1 MTDSMKFGPE
11 WLRNLSADS
20 CNNGGGG
27 GGTTSLTTPRY
38 QLAEHRYGREE
49 MLILFDRNCKPPES
63 LTNFS
68 TLYIEKT
75 QLPLALI
82 QMTEDETRMWNG
94 GITNVGGQGR
104 GGSVDRGGRVKSS
117 RGSLYS
123 SHYSR
128 GVGFDDSGD
137 GRRIDSMP
145 FPGRNRPFDR
155 SQSER
160 GWSERNG
167 ASDPGEWNG
176 STSPRKELSRGPGGS
191 SVVEGNWRRHR
202 GAGTEDDDGWRKWG
216 RSSWREGG
224 SMDRDRLDRNEG
236 DGEEGVTKG
245 GRFEH
250 RGNHRTSHD
259 LSHHPPSRTAR
270 TWESNHH
277 DINHDNLP
285 EWATENPSE
294 SGGSFDASGAFHGGI
309 YSDDDED
316 GVISAGGSQ
325 ESRTRRVSEG
335 SAGSTTKP
343 SGKHLSYSSSQGQ
356 PLNRGPPSSTISTIN
371 KDRQKSLHPLDAKDK
386 AVEKERRSNSPSSTK
401 PPITSITSITPI
413 TPITLTDSA
422 VTKTFTSASSS
433 ISTSASP
440 SASALALASSS
451 ASASTSTSASA
462 LTLTSATAPT
472 SASSSESV
480 QKRSNATA
488 KAKATTTATAT
499 EEAEIGKPMSV
510 DCSGNNK
517 NKSPSK
523 TQTREETKVQTEI
536 KVDHQISVAKRQQQI
551 PLQTEPQKGI
561 VVHGTGTEETRQ
573 KGDDDLDRMKEEAD
587 ALVAKLMADEES
599 HREKTTASVPP
610 SIGNQP
616 STVPSTNGQE
626 KWFYRDPQ
634 GEVQG
639 PFLASEMAE
648 WCKAGYFNAGL
659 MVRRTCD
666 ERYTTLGELMKI
678 CGRIPFT
685 PGPTIPPLKLTDQGI
700 PAVPN
705 TVPAGLPTLPKTGIE
720 DPLLLLQYQHM
731 RLLQNQQLLLRQ
743 MRTSAIAKLSQSE
756 QWATLSP
763 VEQNQLIYQCVIQD
777 SEISEVPTISTP
789 PFVPHLPSQTSNPVM
804 QLFSQMQQAKLQP
817 DTTHLTSNPHS
828 TTAAHPPSVDPIQQ
842 LIQQMGGMQNIP
854 GMQQTSISSTTP
866 ATQQDNPIKSLLRQL
881 NVNANGHPQTTH
893 MDTVWPQ
900 PPPQI
905 TPQFNAQN
913 WIGQV
918 GPIPAVPPGQMPTS
932 LWDLHTKEIKTEQQ
946 ILEEQNLRLQ
956 EDRKKEELRK
966 QEELQ
971 RQAEEE
977 VEKKK
982 KEEQV
987 RQAEEAKRKDEERK
1001 RKEEEKKRKDE
1012 EKRKQEE
1019 ERKKKEEKKRK
1030 EEEKKREE
1038 KKRKEEEKKR
1048 EEKRKQEEQNLKKKQ
1063 EEEKRKKDEIKK
1075 KEEEKQKKE
1084 DEKKKKLEE
1093 EQRKQEEDRMRKEAS
1108 ARKQAEA
1115 EEQARRAEQ
1124 RRREAEALR
1133 KLQERSKAPWA
1144 QAPRAPPPPTPIN
1157 SFAEIQR
1164 LEREKKVEEQRLQQ
1178 MMQQQLAQQKAMEAA
1193 QEASAADS
1201 SKRLQF
1207 KWAEKATASTKP
1219 LQVKSLAQ
1227 IQQEEQER
1235 IAKQQERERQEKAGQ
1250 KESTNVLQTAGIW
1263 GTASQCLN
1271 WANASASS
1279 GSQAWSNNTGGTSGF
1294 WDDPA
1299 PTKATAIAKQP
1310 AKQSA
1315 TVKLPSSNQTLQTNK
1330 PNKSKNKREEELV
1343 KKLFEQNTAKVDD
1356 FTQWCNKALSGLQ
1369 VSVDIPTFVGFLRD
1383 IESAYDVKEYVRD
1396 YLGDN
1401 KQSSEFAKQFLD
1413 KRSKWR
1419 SAQRPQAQADDLCKP
1434 APAINPNAPT
1444 EFQEAKGKS
1453 KKPKKGKMYR
1463 VDNKILGF
1471 SVTAAPDRINVG
1483 ARDYGE
1489 GV

>member
-11 WLRNLSADS
+11 WLRNLSGDS
-20 CNNGGGG
+20 CNNSGGG

-49 MLILFDRNCKPPES
+49 MLILFDRNCKPPEP

-68 TLYIEKT
+68 TLYVEKT

-94 GITNVGGQGR
+94 GITNVGGRGR
-104 GGSVDRGGRVKSS
+104 GGSVDRGGRGRNG

-137 GRRIDSMP
+137 GTRIDSQS
-145 FPGRNRPFDR
+145 FQGRNRPFDR

-176 STSPRKELSRGPGGS
+176 STSPRKELSRGASGS
-191 SVVEGNWRRHR
+191 SLMEGNWRRHR
-202 GAGTEDDDGWRKWG
+202 GGAEDDDGWRKWG
-216 RSSWREGG
+216 RTSWREGG
-224 SMDRDRLDRNEG
+224 SVDRDRLDRNEG
-236 DGEEGVTKG
+236 DTEDGRTSG
-245 GRFEH
+245 GRWEH
-250 RGNHRTSHD
+250 RGNHRTPHD
-259 LSHHPPSRTAR
+259 LSHHPTPRIVR

-277 DINHDNLP
+277 DNHHDNLP

-316 GVISAGGSQ
+316 GVISAGGIQ
-325 ESRTRRVSEG
+325 KSRTRRVSEG
-335 SAGSTTKP
+335 STAGTTKSG
-343 SGKHLSYSSSQGQ
+343 SGKPLSYNSTQGQ
-356 PLNRGPPSSTISTIN
+356 ATIRVPSNTTNTIN
-371 KDRQKSLHPLDAKDK
+371 KKRPKSLNPLDDKDETI
-386 AVEKERRSNSPSSTK
+386 EKERRSSSPSK
-401 PPITSITSITPI
+401 PLVTT
-413 TPITLTDSA
+413 TDSTP
-422 VTKTFTSASSS
+422 VNT
-433 ISTSASP
+433 
-440 SASALALASSS
+440 
-451 ASASTSTSASA
+451 STSTSSE
-462 LTLTSATAPT
+462 TS
-472 SASSSESV
+472 
-480 QKRSNATA
+480 QKRSTVAIS
-488 KAKATTTATAT
+488 T
-499 EEAEIGKPMSV
+499 EQSEIEKVPPV
-510 DCSGNNK
+510 DSGN

-523 TQTREETKVQTEI
+523 TQVREEVQTEVTT
-536 KVDHQISVAKRQQQI
+536 VDPITPTTKRQV
-551 PLQTEPQKGI
+551 PLQTEPQKTI
-561 VVHGTGTEETRQ
+561 VHCPGTENARQ
-573 KGDDDLDRMKEEAD
+573 KSDDDLDRMKEEAN
-587 ALVAKLMADEES
+587 ALVAKLMADEEN
-599 HREKTTASVPP
+599 HREKTASVPP
-610 SIGNQP
+610 SIGNQS

-648 WCKAGYFNAGL
+648 WCKAGYFTVGL

-685 PGPTIPPLKLTDQGI
+685 PGPSVPPLKLTDQVI
-700 PAVPN
+700 PSVPN
-705 TVPAGLPTLPKTGIE
+705 TVPAGISALSKAGIE
-720 DPLLLLQYQHM
+720 DPLLLLQYQQV

-756 QWATLSP
+756 HWATLSS
-763 VEQNQLIYQCVIQD
+763 VEQNQLIFQYVLQD
-777 SEISEVPTISTP
+777 SEIPEMPISTN
-789 PFVPHLPSQTSNPVM
+789 PFVPHLSPQASNPVM
-804 QLFSQMQQAKLQP
+804 QLFSQMQQAKTQP
-817 DTTHLTSNPHS
+817 ETHLTSNPHS
-828 TTAAHPPSVDPIQQ
+828 TTSVHPPAVDPIQQ
-842 LIQQMGGMQNIP
+842 LIQQMGGVQNIP
-854 GMQQTSISSTTP
+854 GIQQSNINSTPP
-866 ATQQDNPIKSLLRQL
+866 ATQEDNPIKSLLRQL
-881 NVNANGHPQTTH
+881 NVNANGHPQTPH

-905 TPQFNAQN
+905 NPQFNAQN
-913 WIGQV
+913 WLAQV
-918 GPIPAVPPGQMPTS
+918 GPIPAVPPGQLPAS

-946 ILEEQNLRLQ
+946 ILEEQNLKLQ

-977 VEKKK
+977 NEKRK
-982 KEEQV
+982 KEDQA

-1001 RKEEEKKRKDE
+1001 KKEEEKKRKDE

-1038 KKRKEEEKKR
+1038 R
-1048 EEKRKQEEQNLKKKQ
+1048 RKQEEENLRKKL
-1063 EEEKRKKDEIKK
+1063 EEEKRKKEELKK
-1075 KEEEKQKKE
+1075 QEEKQKRE
-1084 DEKKKKLEE
+1084 EEKRKKLEE
-1093 EQRKQEEDRMRKEAS
+1093 EQRKQEEERMRKEAE

-1144 QAPRAPPPPTPIN
+1144 QAPRAPAPATPAA
-1157 SFAEIQR
+1157 SLAEIQR
-1164 LEREKKVEEQRLQQ
+1164 LEREKKAEEQRFQQ
-1178 MMQQQLAQQKAMEAA
+1178 IMQQQLAQQKVMEAA
-1193 QEASAADS
+1193 QEASVTDS

-1207 KWAEKATASTKP
+1207 KWAEKSTVSPKL
-1219 LQVKSLAQ
+1219 LQVKNLAQ
-1227 IQQEEQER
+1227 IQQEEQEH
-1235 IAKQQERERQEKAGQ
+1235 IAKLKQERERQEKAGQ
-1250 KESTNVLQTAGIW
+1250 KESASLLQNAGIW
-1263 GTASQCLN
+1263 GTASQCLS
-1271 WANASASS
+1271 WANSSTSS
-1279 GSQAWSNNTGGTSGF
+1279 GGQAWSSNSGTSGF
-1294 WDDPA
+1294 WDDPM
-1299 PTKATAIAKQP
+1299 PIKSSTTPKQP
-1310 AKQSA
+1310 AKLAATAKTSVVNQQQQQS
-1315 TVKLPSSNQTLQTNK
+1315 NK
-1330 PNKSKNKREEELV
+1330 ANKSKNKREEELV
-1343 KKLFEQNTAKVDD
+1343 KKLFEQNTAKTDD

-1369 VSVDIPTFVGFLRD
+1369 VSVDIPTFIGFLRD
-1383 IESAYDVKEYVRD
+1383 IESAYEVKEYVRD

-1401 KQSSEFAKQFLD
+1401 KQSSEFVKQFLE

-1434 APAINPNAPT
+1434 APAVNPNAPM
-1444 EFQEAKGKS
+1444 EFQEVKGKS
-1453 KKPKKGKMYR
+1453 KKPKKGKMYK
-1463 VDNKILGF
+1463 VDNRILGF

-1483 ARDYGE
+1483 DRDYGE
-1489 GV
+1489 GI

>member
-75 QLPLALI
+75 QPPLALI

-104 GGSVDRGGRVKSS
+104 GGSVDRGVRGKSS

-176 STSPRKELSRGPGGS
+176 STSPRKELSRGPGGG

-216 RSSWREGG
+216 GRSSWREGG

-236 DGEEGVTKG
+236 EGEEGVTKG

-250 RGNHRTSHD
+250 RVNHRPSHD
-259 LSHHPPSRTAR
+259 LSHHPPARIAR

-316 GVISAGGSQ
+316 GVISAGGTQ

-343 SGKHLSYSSSQGQ
+343 SGKHLHYSSSQGQ
-356 PLNRGPPSSTISTIN
+356 PLNRGPPSSTISTHTIS
-371 KDRQKSLHPLDAKDK
+371 KERQKSLHPLDTKDK
-386 AVEKERRSNSPSSTK
+386 FTEKERRSNSPPSMK
-401 PPITSITSITPI
+401 PSITP
-413 TPITLTDSA
+413 TDNV
-422 VTKTFTSASSS
+422 VTKTPASVSMP
-433 ISTSASP
+433 T
-440 SASALALASSS
+440 S
-451 ASASTSTSASA
+451 ASASASVSASTLVPASTLASVSA
-462 LTLTSATAPT
+462 L
-472 SASSSESV
+472 SSENV
-480 QKRSNATA
+480 KKRSS
-488 KAKATTTATAT
+488 TTATVMT
-499 EEAEIGKPMSV
+499 KPTGETEIGKSTSV
-510 DCSGNNK
+510 DCSGNVI
-517 NKSPSK
+517 SPSK
-523 TQTREETKVQTEI
+523 TKSREEILQVEV
-536 KVDHQISVAKRQQQI
+536 KVDHPISVAKRQQI
-551 PLQTEPQKGI
+551 PLQTESQKSI
-561 VVHGTGTEETRQ
+561 VVQGTGTEETRQ

-616 STVPSTNGQE
+616 STVPSTSGQE

-648 WCKAGYFNAGL
+648 WCKSGYFTAGL
-659 MVRRTCD
+659 MIRRTCD

-678 CGRIPFT
+678 CGRVPFN
-685 PGPTIPPLKLTDQGI
+685 PGPPIPALKLTDQGI
-700 PAVPN
+700 PAVSN
-705 TVPAGLPTLPKTGIE
+705 KVPAGLPTLPKTGIE

-731 RLLQNQQLLLRQ
+731 RLLQNQQMLLRQ
-743 MRTSAIAKLSQSE
+743 MRTTAIAKLSQSE
-756 QWATLSP
+756 HWATLSP
-763 VEQNQLIYQCVIQD
+763 VEQNQLICQFVLQNA
-777 SEISEVPTISTP
+777 EISEVPAISSP
-789 PFVPHLPSQTSNPVM
+789 PFVPHLPPQSSNPVM

-817 DTTHLTSNPHS
+817 DATHLTSNPHS
-828 TTAAHPPSVDPIQQ
+828 NTAAHPPAVDPIQQ
-842 LIQQMGGMQNIP
+842 LIQQLGGMQNIP
-854 GMQQTSISSTTP
+854 GLQQTNINSTPPP
-866 ATQQDNPIKSLLRQL
+866 AAQQDNPIKSLLRQL
-881 NVNANGHPQTTH
+881 NVNANGHPQTAH
-893 MDTVWPQ
+893 VDTVWPQ

-913 WIGQV
+913 WLAQV

-977 VEKKK
+977 VEQKK
-982 KEEQV
+982 KEEQA

-1063 EEEKRKKDEIKK
+1063 EEEKRKKEEMKK
-1075 KEEEKQKKE
+1075 QEEKLKKE
-1084 DEKKKKLEE
+1084 DEKRKKLEE
-1093 EQRKQEEDRMRKEAS
+1093 EQRKQEEERMRKEAD

-1164 LEREKKVEEQRLQQ
+1164 LEREKKAEEQRLQQ
-1178 MMQQQLAQQKAMEAA
+1178 MMQQQLAQQKAMEAT
-1193 QEASAADS
+1193 QETSAADS

-1207 KWAEKATASTKP
+1207 KWAEKATSSTKP

-1235 IAKQQERERQEKAGQ
+1235 IAKVKQQERERQEKAGQ
-1250 KESTNVLQTAGIW
+1250 KEATNVLQNAGIW

-1271 WANASASS
+1271 WTNSSASS
-1279 GSQAWSNNTGGTSGF
+1279 SSQAWPNNTGGTSGF
-1294 WDDPA
+1294 WDDPTPIKTT
-1299 PTKATAIAKQP
+1299 PTAKQP
-1310 AKQSA
+1310 PKQSV
-1315 TVKLPSSNQTLQTNK
+1315 TIKSPSNNQMLQTNK
-1330 PNKSKNKREEELV
+1330 VNKSKNKREEELV

-1383 IESAYDVKEYVRD
+1383 IESAYEVKEYVRD

-1434 APAINPNAPT
+1434 APAVNPNAPT
-1444 EFQEAKGKS
+1444 EFQEVKGKS
-1453 KKPKKGKMYR
+1453 KKPKKGKMYK
-1463 VDNKILGF
+1463 VDNRILGF

-1483 ARDYGE
+1483 DRDYGE

>member
-11 WLRNLSADS
+11 WLRNLSADN
-20 CNNGGGG
+20 CNNSGGG
-27 GGTTSLTTPRY
+27 GGTTSLTAPRY

-49 MLILFDRNCKPPES
+49 MLILFDRNCKPPEP

-68 TLYIEKT
+68 TLYVEKS

-94 GITNVGGQGR
+94 GITHVTGQGR
-104 GGSVDRGGRVKSS
+104 GGSVDRGGRGRNG
-117 RGSLYS
+117 RGGLYS
-123 SHYSR
+123 SHYPR
-128 GVGFDDSGD
+128 GVGFDDAAD
-137 GRRIDSMP
+137 GRRIDSQP

-176 STSPRKELSRGPGGS
+176 STSPRKELARGASG

-202 GAGTEDDDGWRKWG
+202 GGGTEDDDGWRKWG

-236 DGEEGVTKG
+236 DGEEGRSSG
-245 GRFEH
+245 GRWEH
-250 RGNHRTSHD
+250 RGSHRGSHD
-259 LSHHPPSRTAR
+259 PSHHPPSRTAR

-277 DINHDNLP
+277 DNNHDNLP

-294 SGGSFDASGAFHGGI
+294 SGGSFDASGAFHGGM

-316 GVISAGGSQ
+316 GVVSAGGTQ

-335 SAGSTTKP
+335 SAVSTTKHGGRP
-343 SGKHLSYSSSQGQ
+343 LSYNATQGQ
-356 PLNRGPPSSTISTIN
+356 PVSRGTSNSTSTIN
-371 KDRQKSLHPLDAKDK
+371 KDRPKPLHPINVKEDHV
-386 AVEKERRSNSPSSTK
+386 VEKERRSSSPPSTK
-401 PPITSITSITPI
+401 PPGIVTSSDSSTPAK
-413 TPITLTDSA
+413 TPPA
-422 VTKTFTSASSS
+422 
-433 ISTSASP
+433 
-440 SASALALASSS
+440 
-451 ASASTSTSASA
+451 
-462 LTLTSATAPT
+462 
-472 SASSSESV
+472 SSESS
-480 QKRSNATA
+480 QKRTSAATS
-488 KAKATTTATAT
+488 T
-499 EEAEIGKPMSV
+499 EQIEIGKVKSH
-510 DCSGNNK
+510 DTRN

-523 TQTREETKVQTEI
+523 VQAREEVQTEA
-536 KVDHQISVAKRQQQI
+536 KVDKIPPTVAKRQQ
-551 PLQTEPQKGI
+551 PLQTEPKKG
-561 VVHGTGTEETRQ
+561 VVHGTGTEDVRQ

-599 HREKTTASVPP
+599 HREKTTAGVPP

-648 WCKAGYFNAGL
+648 WCKSGYFTARL

-678 CGRIPFT
+678 SGRIPFT
-685 PGPTIPPLKLTDQGI
+685 PGPPIPPLKLTDQVI
-700 PAVPN
+700 PPAPN
-705 TVPAGLPTLPKTGIE
+705 AVPAGLTPLPKSGIE
-720 DPLLLLQYQHM
+720 NPLLLLQYQHM
-731 RLLQNQQLLLRQ
+731 KLLQNQQMLLRQ
-743 MRTSAIAKLSQSE
+743 LRTSAIAKLSQSE
-756 QWATLSP
+756 HWATLSP
-763 VEQNQLIYQCVIQD
+763 VEQNQLIYQYMIQD
-777 SEISEVPTISTP
+777 SEIPDVPPMSSN
-789 PFVPHLPSQTSNPVM
+789 PFVPHLPSQTMNPVM
-804 QLFSQMQQAKLQP
+804 QLFSQMQQAKSPQ
-817 DTTHLTSNPHS
+817 DTHLTSNPHS
-828 TTAAHPPSVDPIQQ
+828 TTASHPPTMDPIQQ
-842 LIQQMGGMQNIP
+842 LIQQMGGIQNIP
-854 GMQQTSISSTTP
+854 GMQQTNINSTPP
-866 ATQQDNPIKSLLRQL
+866 ATQEDNPIKSLLRQL
-881 NVNANGHPQTTH
+881 NVNANGHPQAPH

-905 TPQFNAQN
+905 NPQFNAQN
-913 WIGQV
+913 WLAQV
-918 GPIPAVPPGQMPTS
+918 GPIPAVPPGQMPSS
-932 LWDLHTKEIKTEQQ
+932 LWDLQAKEIKTEQQ

-956 EDRKKEELRK
+956 EDRKKEELKK
-966 QEELQ
+966 QEEFQ

-977 VEKKK
+977 IAKRK
-982 KEEQV
+982 KEEQA
-987 RQAEEAKRKDEERK
+987 RLAEEEIAKRKKEEQAKLAEEAKRKD
-1001 RKEEEKKRKDE
+1001 EEKKRKDE

-1038 KKRKEEEKKR
+1038 KRRQEEE
-1048 EEKRKQEEQNLKKKQ
+1048 NLRKKQ
-1063 EEEKRKKDEIKK
+1063 EEEKRKKEELKK
-1075 KEEEKQKKE
+1075 QEEKQKKE
-1084 DEKKKKLEE
+1084 EEKRKKLEE
-1093 EQRKQEEDRMRKEAS
+1093 EQRKQEEERMRKEAE

-1144 QAPRAPPPPTPIN
+1144 QAPRTPAPAIPAA
-1157 SFAEIQR
+1157 SLAEIQK
-1164 LEREKKVEEQRLQQ
+1164 LEREKKAEEQRFQQ
-1178 MMQQQLAQQKAMEAA
+1178 MMQQQLAQQKAIETA
-1193 QEASAADS
+1193 QEASTTDS
-1201 SKRLQF
+1201 SKNRLKF
-1207 KWAEKATASTKP
+1207 KWAEKATASSKP

-1227 IQQEEQER
+1227 IQQEEQDR
-1235 IAKQQERERQEKAGQ
+1235 ITKVKQERERQEKAGQ
-1250 KESTNVLQTAGIW
+1250 KESTNVLLNAGIW

-1271 WANASASS
+1271 WTNSS
-1279 GSQAWSNNTGGTSGF
+1279 TAGGGGPAWSNNIVSSGF
-1294 WDDPA
+1294 WDDPT
-1299 PTKATAIAKQP
+1299 PVKSSTTSKQP
-1310 AKQSA
+1310 AKQA
-1315 TVKLPSSNQTLQTNK
+1315 TTAKSPAANQQQQSNK
-1330 PNKSKNKREEELV
+1330 MNKSKSKREEELV
-1343 KKLFEQNTAKVDD
+1343 KKLFEQNTAKTDD

-1383 IESAYDVKEYVRD
+1383 IESAYEVKEYVRD

-1401 KQSSEFAKQFLD
+1401 KQSSEFAKQFLE

-1434 APAINPNAPT
+1434 APAVNPNAPA
-1444 EFQEAKGKS
+1444 EFQEVKGKS
-1453 KKPKKGKMYR
+1453 KKPKKGKMYK
-1463 VDNKILGF
+1463 VDNRILGF

-1483 ARDYGE
+1483 DRDYGE
-1489 GV
+1489 DV

>member
-11 WLRNLSADS
+11 WLRNLSGDN
-20 CNNGGGG
+20 CNSSGSG

-49 MLILFDRNCKPPES
+49 MLVLFNRNCKPPEP

-68 TLYIEKT
+68 TLYVEKT

-94 GITNVGGQGR
+94 GINISSRGR
-104 GGSVDRGGRVKSS
+104 GGSVDRGGRGRSG

-128 GVGFDDSGD
+128 GIGFDDSGD
-137 GRRIDSMP
+137 GTRIESQS
-145 FPGRNRPFDR
+145 FQGRNRPFDR

-167 ASDPGEWNG
+167 AIDPTEWNG
-176 STSPRKELSRGPGGS
+176 STSPRKEISRGASGGCLM
-191 SVVEGNWRRHR
+191 EGNWRRYR
-202 GAGTEDDDGWRKWG
+202 GSTEDDDGWRKWG

-224 SMDRDRLDRNEG
+224 SMDRDRLDRSEG
-236 DGEEGVTKG
+236 EGEEGRNSG
-245 GRFEH
+245 GRWEH
-250 RGNHRTSHD
+250 RGNHRAPHD
-259 LSHHPPSRTAR
+259 SSHHPPTRVAR

-277 DINHDNLP
+277 DNNHDNLP

-294 SGGSFDASGAFHGGI
+294 SGGSFDASGAFHGGM

-316 GVISAGGSQ
+316 GVISAGGTQ

-335 SAGSTTKP
+335 SATSTTKLG
-343 SGKHLSYSSSQGQ
+343 SGKPLSYSSTQGQ
-356 PLNRGPPSSTISTIN
+356 TTSRVSSNTPSTIS
-371 KDRQKSLHPLDAKDK
+371 KKRLKSLNPLDKDET
-386 AVEKERRSNSPSSTK
+386 VERERRNSSPTK
-401 PPITSITSITPI
+401 ASVTT
-413 TPITLTDSA
+413 TDGIMPA
-422 VTKTFTSASSS
+422 NT
-433 ISTSASP
+433 
-440 SASALALASSS
+440 
-451 ASASTSTSASA
+451 STSTS
-462 LTLTSATAPT
+462 TETI
-472 SASSSESV
+472 
-480 QKRSNATA
+480 QKRSTV
-488 KAKATTTATAT
+488 TIST
-499 EEAEIGKPMSV
+499 EQSETEKIPPV
-510 DCSGNNK
+510 DSEN

-523 TQTREETKVQTEI
+523 TQVKEEVETEAAKVEPIDPVTKTQV
-536 KVDHQISVAKRQQQI
+536 
-551 PLQTEPQKGI
+551 PLQTEPQKT
-561 VVHGTGTEETRQ
+561 VVHCPGTENAR
-573 KGDDDLDRMKEEAD
+573 KKNDDDLDRMKEEAN

-599 HREKTTASVPP
+599 HREKTASVPP
-610 SIGNQP
+610 SIGNQS

-648 WCKAGYFNAGL
+648 WCKAGYFTAGL

-685 PGPTIPPLKLTDQGI
+685 PGPSIPPLKLTDQVI
-700 PAVPN
+700 SSVPN
-705 TVPAGLPTLPKTGIE
+705 TVPAGISTLPKAGIE
-720 DPLLLLQYQHM
+720 DPLLLLQYQQV

-743 MRTSAIAKLSQSE
+743 MRASAIAKLSQSE
-756 QWATLSP
+756 HWATLSP
-763 VEQNQLIYQCVIQD
+763 VEQNQLIFQYVFQD
-777 SEISEVPTISTP
+777 SEVPEVPISTN
-789 PFVPHLPSQTSNPVM
+789 PFVPHLPSQASNPVM
-804 QLFSQMQQAKLQP
+804 QLFSQMQQAKTQP
-817 DTTHLTSNPHS
+817 ETHLPSNSHP
-828 TTAAHPPSVDPIQQ
+828 TTPPHPPAVDPIQQ
-842 LIQQMGGMQNIP
+842 LIQQMGGVQNIP
-854 GMQQTSISSTTP
+854 GIQQTSINSAPP
-866 ATQQDNPIKSLLRQL
+866 AMQEDNPIKSLLRQL
-881 NVNANGHPQTTH
+881 NVNANGHPQTPH

-905 TPQFNAQN
+905 NPQFNAQN
-913 WIGQV
+913 WLAQV
-918 GPIPAVPPGQMPTS
+918 GPIPAVPPGQLAAS

-956 EDRKKEELRK
+956 EDRKKEKLRK

-977 VEKKK
+977 NEKRK
-982 KEEQV
+982 KEEQA

-1001 RKEEEKKRKDE
+1001 KKEEEKKRKDE

-1038 KKRKEEEKKR
+1038 RRKQEEENSRKKLEEEKHRRDELKKQEEKQKKE
-1048 EEKRKQEEQNLKKKQ
+1048 EEKRKQEE
-1063 EEEKRKKDEIKK
+1063 E
-1075 KEEEKQKKE
+1075 
-1084 DEKKKKLEE
+1084 
-1093 EQRKQEEDRMRKEAS
+1093 RMRKEAE
-1108 ARKQAEA
+1108 ARKQAEV

-1133 KLQERSKAPWA
+1133 KLQESTKAPWA
-1144 QAPRAPPPPTPIN
+1144 QAPRASAPATPAA
-1157 SFAEIQR
+1157 SFADIQR
-1164 LEREKKVEEQRLQQ
+1164 LEREKKAEEQRFQQ
-1178 MMQQQLAQQKAMEAA
+1178 MMQQQLAQQKVMEAA
-1193 QEASAADS
+1193 QEASVADS

-1207 KWAEKATASTKP
+1207 KWAEKATASIKP
-1219 LQVKSLAQ
+1219 LQVKNLAQ

-1235 IAKQQERERQEKAGQ
+1235 IAKVKQQERERQEKAGQ
-1250 KESTNVLQTAGIW
+1250 KESASLLQSAGIW

-1271 WANASASS
+1271 WANSSTSSS
-1279 GSQAWSNNTGGTSGF
+1279 GQAWSSNSGTSGF
-1294 WDDPA
+1294 WDDPTPIKSSTTTKQPVKLAATTKA
-1299 PTKATAIAKQP
+1299 PTTNQLQQQSNKA
-1310 AKQSA
+1310 S
-1315 TVKLPSSNQTLQTNK
+1315 
-1330 PNKSKNKREEELV
+1330 KSKNKREEELV
-1343 KKLFEQNTAKVDD
+1343 KKLFEQNTAKTDD

-1369 VSVDIPTFVGFLRD
+1369 VTVDIPTFVGFLRD
-1383 IESAYDVKEYVRD
+1383 IESAYEVKEYVRD
-1396 YLGDN
+1396 YLGDDKRN
-1401 KQSSEFAKQFLD
+1401 SEFAKQFLE

-1434 APAINPNAPT
+1434 APAVNPNAPA
-1444 EFQEAKGKS
+1444 EFQEVKGKS
-1453 KKPKKGKMYR
+1453 KKPKKGKMYK
-1463 VDNKILGF
+1463 VDNRILGF

-1483 ARDYGE
+1483 DRDYGE

>member
-11 WLRNLSADS
+11 WLRNLSGDS
-20 CNNGGGG
+20 CNNSGGG

-38 QLAEHRYGREE
+38 HLAKHRYGREE
-49 MLILFDRNCKPPES
+49 MLILFDRNCKPPEP

-68 TLYIEKT
+68 TLYVEKT
-75 QLPLALI
+75 QLPLALV
-82 QMTEDETRMWNG
+82 QMTEDETRMWNV
-94 GITNVGGQGR
+94 GITNVGARGR
-104 GGSVDRGGRVKSS
+104 GGSVDRGGRGRNG

-137 GRRIDSMP
+137 GTRIDSQA
-145 FPGRNRPFDR
+145 FQGRNRQFDR

-176 STSPRKELSRGPGGS
+176 STSPRKELSRGASGS
-191 SVVEGNWRRHR
+191 SLMEGNWRRHR
-202 GAGTEDDDGWRKWG
+202 GGTEDDDGWRKWG

-236 DGEEGVTKG
+236 DGEEGRSG
-245 GRFEH
+245 SGRWEH
-250 RGNHRTSHD
+250 RGNHRVPHD
-259 LSHHPPSRTAR
+259 SSHHPPQRVAR

-277 DINHDNLP
+277 DNNHNNLP

-294 SGGSFDASGAFHGGI
+294 SGGSFDASGAFHGGM

-316 GVISAGGSQ
+316 GVISAGGTQ
-325 ESRTRRVSEG
+325 ESRTQRVSEG
-335 SAGSTTKP
+335 NAANTTK
-343 SGKHLSYSSSQGQ
+343 SGGGKPLSYSSTQGQ
-356 PLNRGPPSSTISTIN
+356 TASRIPSNTANTIN
-371 KDRQKSLHPLDAKDK
+371 KKRPKSFNPFSDK
-386 AVEKERRSNSPSSTK
+386 EETVEKERRSNSPSKSST
-401 PPITSITSITPI
+401 TADSTPI
-413 TPITLTDSA
+413 N
-422 VTKTFTSASSS
+422 V
-433 ISTSASP
+433 
-440 SASALALASSS
+440 
-451 ASASTSTSASA
+451 SASTS
-462 LTLTSATAPT
+462 
-472 SASSSESV
+472 SENS
-480 QKRSNATA
+480 QKRNTVAIN
-488 KAKATTTATAT
+488 T
-499 EEAEIGKPMSV
+499 EQSEIEKLPPI
-510 DCSGNNK
+510 DTGN

-523 TQTREETKVQTEI
+523 AQVREEVETEVVKI
-536 KVDHQISVAKRQQQI
+536 DPIAPTVKRQV
-551 PLQTEPQKGI
+551 PLQTEPQKSI
-561 VVHGTGTEETRQ
+561 VHCPGLENTRQ
-573 KGDDDLDRMKEEAD
+573 KSDDDLDRMKEEAN

-599 HREKTTASVPP
+599 HREKTASIPP
-610 SIGNQP
+610 AIGNQS
-616 STVPSTNGQE
+616 STVPPTNGQE

-648 WCKAGYFNAGL
+648 WCKAGYFTAGL

-666 ERYTTLGELMKI
+666 DRYTTLGELMKI

-685 PGPTIPPLKLTDQGI
+685 PGLSIPPLKVFFYHFFVFCLRRAFYFFHLTRVSSFFQLTDQVI
-700 PAVPN
+700 PSVSN
-705 TVPAGLPTLPKTGIE
+705 SVPAGISALPKAGIE
-720 DPLLLLQYQHM
+720 DPLLLLQYQQV

-756 QWATLSP
+756 HWATLSP
-763 VEQNQLIYQCVIQD
+763 VEQNQLIFQYVLQD
-777 SEISEVPTISTP
+777 SEIPEVPISTN
-789 PFVPHLPSQTSNPVM
+789 PFVSHLSSQASNPVM
-804 QLFSQMQQAKLQP
+804 QLFTQMQQAKTQP
-817 DTTHLTSNPHS
+817 ETHLASNPHS
-828 TTAAHPPSVDPIQQ
+828 TTPAHPPAIDPIQQ
-842 LIQQMGGMQNIP
+842 LIQQMGGVQNIP
-854 GMQQTSISSTTP
+854 GIQQPSINSTPPT
-866 ATQQDNPIKSLLRQL
+866 TQEDNPIKSLLRQL
-881 NVNANGHPQTTH
+881 SVNANGHPQTPH

-905 TPQFNAQN
+905 NPQFNAQN
-913 WIGQV
+913 WLAQV
-918 GPIPAVPPGQMPTS
+918 GPIPAVPPGQLPSS

-977 VEKKK
+977 KEKRK
-982 KEEQV
+982 KEEQA
-987 RQAEEAKRKDEERK
+987 RQVEEARRKDEERK
-1001 RKEEEKKRKDE
+1001 KKEEEKKRKDE

-1038 KKRKEEEKKR
+1038 R
-1048 EEKRKQEEQNLKKKQ
+1048 RKQEEENLRKKL
-1063 EEEKRKKDEIKK
+1063 EEEKRKKEELKK
-1075 KEEEKQKKE
+1075 QEEKQKKE
-1084 DEKKKKLEE
+1084 EEKRKKLEE
-1093 EQRKQEEDRMRKEAS
+1093 EQRKQEEERIRKEAE

-1133 KLQERSKAPWA
+1133 KLQESTKAPWA
-1144 QAPRAPPPPTPIN
+1144 QAPRASAPATPAT
-1157 SFAEIQR
+1157 SFADIQR
-1164 LEREKKVEEQRLQQ
+1164 LEREQKAVLLRFEQH
-1178 MMQQQLAQQKAMEAA
+1178 MQQQIADQKAMVAA
-1193 QEASAADS
+1193 RKATEADS

-1207 KWAEKATASTKP
+1207 KWAEKATASSKP
-1219 LQVKSLAQ
+1219 LQVKNLAQ

-1235 IAKQQERERQEKAGQ
+1235 IAKQERERQERAGQ
-1250 KESTNVLQTAGIW
+1250 KESASLLQSAGIW

-1271 WANASASS
+1271 WANSSTSS
-1279 GSQAWSNNTGGTSGF
+1279 GGQAWSTNSGTSGF
-1294 WDDPA
+1294 WDEPTPIKSSTTTKQ
-1299 PTKATAIAKQP
+1299 PTKLAATAKAP
-1310 AKQSA
+1310 AVNQQQQQS
-1315 TVKLPSSNQTLQTNK
+1315 NK
-1330 PNKSKNKREEELV
+1330 ANKSKNKREEELV
-1343 KKLFEQNTAKVDD
+1343 KKLFEQNTAKIDD

-1383 IESAYDVKEYVRD
+1383 IESAYEVKEYVRD

-1401 KQSSEFAKQFLD
+1401 KQSSEFAKQFLE

-1434 APAINPNAPT
+1434 APAVNPNAPT
-1444 EFQEAKGKS
+1444 EFQEVKGKS
-1453 KKPKKGKMYR
+1453 KKPKKGKMYK
-1463 VDNKILGF
+1463 VDNRILGF

-1483 ARDYGE
+1483 DRDYGE

>member
-11 WLRNLSADS
+11 WLRNLSGDS
-20 CNNGGGG
+20 CNSSGGG
-27 GGTTSLTTPRY
+27 GGTMSLTTPRY

-49 MLILFDRNCKPPES
+49 MLILFDRNCKPPEM
-63 LTNFS
+63 LPNFS
-68 TLYIEKT
+68 SLYIEKT
-75 QLPLALI
+75 QLPLALT
-82 QMTEDETRMWNG
+82 QMTEDEMRMWNG
-94 GITNVGGQGR
+94 GITSVSGRGR
-104 GGSVDRGGRVKSS
+104 GGSVDRGGRGRNG
-117 RGSLYS
+117 RGNLYS

-137 GRRIDSMP
+137 GSRIDGQP
-145 FPGRNRPFDR
+145 FQGRNRPFDR

-176 STSPRKELSRGPGGS
+176 STSPRKELSRGASGS
-191 SVVEGNWRRHR
+191 SLMESNWRRHR
-202 GAGTEDDDGWRKWG
+202 GGTEDDDGWRKWG

-224 SMDRDRLDRNEG
+224 SVDRDRLDRNEG
-236 DGEEGVTKG
+236 DGEEGRKSG
-245 GRFEH
+245 GRWEH
-250 RGNHRTSHD
+250 RGNHRASHD
-259 LSHHPPSRTAR
+259 SSHHPPPRTAR

-277 DINHDNLP
+277 DNNHDNLP

-294 SGGSFDASGAFHGGI
+294 SGSFDATGAFHGGM

-316 GVISAGGSQ
+316 GVISAGGTQ
-325 ESRTRRVSEG
+325 EPRTRRVSEG
-335 SAGSTTKP
+335 SAANTTKP
-343 SGKHLSYSSSQGQ
+343 ASKPLSSSLSQGQ
-356 PLNRGPPSSTISTIN
+356 MASRSIN
-371 KDRQKSLHPLDAKDK
+371 NTTNAANKEKPKSLHSFDNKNGNI
-386 AVEKERRSNSPSSTK
+386 EKERRSNSPVK
-401 PPITSITSITPI
+401 PPVAPTGNSTP
-413 TPITLTDSA
+413 
-422 VTKTFTSASSS
+422 TK
-433 ISTSASP
+433 
-440 SASALALASSS
+440 
-451 ASASTSTSASA
+451 TSTSSV
-462 LTLTSATAPT
+462 
-472 SASSSESV
+472 SSENV
-480 QKRSNATA
+480 QKRNIVAISTEKIETE
-488 KAKATTTATAT
+488 KAPPIDSENDKSPNKTQVKEKIETELNVDPITTT
-499 EEAEIGKPMSV
+499 GK
-510 DCSGNNK
+510 
-517 NKSPSK
+517 
-523 TQTREETKVQTEI
+523 
-536 KVDHQISVAKRQQQI
+536 QQV
-551 PLQTEPQKGI
+551 PLQTESQKTTI
-561 VVHGTGTEETRQ
+561 HGSGTENVRQ

-587 ALVAKLMADEES
+587 ALVAKLMADEEN
-599 HREKTTASVPP
+599 HREKTANVPP

-648 WCKAGYFNAGL
+648 WCKAGYFTAGL

-666 ERYTTLGELMKI
+666 ERYTTLGELMKM

-685 PGPTIPPLKLTDQGI
+685 PGPLIPPLKVTDQVI
-700 PAVPN
+700 SPPVPN
-705 TVPAGLPTLPKTGIE
+705 AVPAGIAALPKTSIE
-720 DPLLLLQYQHM
+720 DPLLLLQYQQI

-756 QWATLSP
+756 HWAQLSP
-763 VEQNQLIYQCVIQD
+763 VEQNQLIYQYVIQD
-777 SEISEVPTISTP
+777 SEIPEVPISTN
-789 PFVPHLPSQTSNPVM
+789 PFVPHLPSQASNPVM
-804 QLFSQMQQAKLQP
+804 QLFSQMQQAKAQP
-817 DTTHLTSNPHS
+817 ETHLPSNPHS
-828 TTAAHPPSVDPIQQ
+828 STPAHLPTVDPIQQ

-854 GMQQTSISSTTP
+854 GIQQTNINSTPP
-866 ATQQDNPIKSLLRQL
+866 ATQEDNPIKSLLRQL
-881 NVNANGHPQTTH
+881 NVNANSHPQAPH
-893 MDTVWPQ
+893 IDSVWPQ

-905 TPQFNAQN
+905 NPQFNAQN
-913 WIGQV
+913 WLAQV
-918 GPIPAVPPGQMPTS
+918 GAIPAVPPGQLPTS
-932 LWDLHTKEIKTEQQ
+932 LWDLHAKEIKTEQQ

-966 QEELQ
+966 QEEEL

-977 VEKKK
+977 NAKRK
-982 KEEQV
+982 KEEQA

-1038 KKRKEEEKKR
+1038 K
-1048 EEKRKQEEQNLKKKQ
+1048 RKQEEENLRKKQ
-1063 EEEKRKKDEIKK
+1063 EEEKRKKEELKK
-1075 KEEEKQKKE
+1075 QEEKQKKE
-1084 DEKKKKLEE
+1084 EEKRKKLEE
-1093 EQRKQEEDRMRKEAS
+1093 EQRKQEEERMRKEAE

-1144 QAPRAPPPPTPIN
+1144 QAPRAPAATTPAA
-1157 SFAEIQR
+1157 SLAEIQR
-1164 LEREKKVEEQRLQQ
+1164 LEREKKVEEQRFQQ
-1178 MMQQQLAQQKAMEAA
+1178 MMQQQLAQQKAIEAA
-1193 QEASAADS
+1193 QEASATDS

-1207 KWAEKATASTKP
+1207 KWAEKATTSTKP

-1250 KESTNVLQTAGIW
+1250 KDSASVLQNAGIW

-1271 WANASASS
+1271 WATSS
-1279 GSQAWSNNTGGTSGF
+1279 TSNSSQAWTSNSNSSGF
-1294 WDDPA
+1294 WDDPS
-1299 PTKATAIAKQP
+1299 PIKSSATIKQP
-1310 AKQSA
+1310 AKQVTATKASA
-1315 TVKLPSSNQTLQTNK
+1315 VNQQQQQQQSNK
-1330 PNKSKNKREEELV
+1330 ANKSKNKREEELV
-1343 KKLFEQNTAKVDD
+1343 KKLFEQNTAKTDD
-1356 FTQWCNKALSGLQ
+1356 FTQWCNKALSGFQ
-1369 VSVDIPTFVGFLRD
+1369 VTVDIPTFVGFLRD
-1383 IESAYDVKEYVRD
+1383 IESAYEVKEYVRD

-1401 KQSSEFAKQFLD
+1401 KQSSEFAKQFLE

-1434 APAINPNAPT
+1434 APAVNPNVPT
-1444 EFQEAKGKS
+1444 EFQEVKGKS
-1453 KKPKKGKMYR
+1453 KKPKKGKMYK
-1463 VDNKILGF
+1463 VDNRILGF

-1483 ARDYGE
+1483 DRDYGE

>member
-20 CNNGGGG
+20 CNNSGGG

-49 MLILFDRNCKPPES
+49 MLILFDRNCKPPEP

-68 TLYIEKT
+68 TLYVEKT
-75 QLPLALI
+75 QPPLALI

-104 GGSVDRGGRVKSS
+104 GGSVDRGGRGRNG

-137 GRRIDSMP
+137 GRRIDSIP

-202 GAGTEDDDGWRKWG
+202 GGTEDDDGWRKWG

-236 DGEEGVTKG
+236 DGEEGMQKG
-245 GRFEH
+245 GRWEH
-250 RGNHRTSHD
+250 RGNHRVPHD
-259 LSHHPPSRTAR
+259 SSHHPPARTAR

-316 GVISAGGSQ
+316 GVISAGGTQ

-335 SAGSTTKP
+335 SAGSTTKS

-356 PLNRGPPSSTISTIN
+356 PISRGTSSNTPSTIN
-371 KDRQKSLHPLDAKDK
+371 KERQKSLHSFDAKEND
-386 AVEKERRSNSPSSTK
+386 VEKERRSSSPPPSTK
-401 PPITSITSITPI
+401 PPIAATDSTPTKTSSSTSPTS
-413 TPITLTDSA
+413 DSGQKRSSA
-422 VTKTFTSASSS
+422 VT
-433 ISTSASP
+433 
-440 SASALALASSS
+440 
-451 ASASTSTSASA
+451 
-462 LTLTSATAPT
+462 
-472 SASSSESV
+472 
-480 QKRSNATA
+480 
-488 KAKATTTATAT
+488 TTTTPTTT
-499 EEAEIGKPMSV
+499 EQTEIGKVMPI
-510 DCSGNNK
+510 DTGN

-523 TQTREETKVQTEI
+523 TQAREEVQKTEVKVEAIPST
-536 KVDHQISVAKRQQQI
+536 AKRQQQI
-551 PLQTEPQKGI
+551 PVQTEPQKSI
-561 VVHGTGTEETRQ
+561 VHATGTEDTRQ

-587 ALVAKLMADEES
+587 ALVAKLMADEEN

-610 SIGNQP
+610 SIGNQS

-648 WCKAGYFNAGL
+648 WCKAGYFTARL

-678 CGRIPFT
+678 SGRIPFLS
-685 PGPTIPPLKLTDQGI
+685 GPRIPPLKLTDQGI

-705 TVPAGLPTLPKTGIE
+705 TVPAGLSALPKAGIE
-720 DPLLLLQYQHM
+720 DPLLLFQYQHM

-756 QWATLSP
+756 HWANLSS
-763 VEQNQLIYQCVIQD
+763 VEQNQLIYQYVIHD
-777 SEISEVPTISTP
+777 SEIPEVPPISTA

-817 DTTHLTSNPHS
+817 DAHLTSNPHS
-828 TTAAHPPSVDPIQQ
+828 TTAAHPPTVDPIQQ
-842 LIQQMGGMQNIP
+842 LIQQMGGIQNIP
-854 GMQQTSISSTTP
+854 GMQQTNINSTPP
-866 ATQQDNPIKSLLRQL
+866 ATQQQQQQDNPIKSLLRQL
-881 NVNANGHPQTTH
+881 NVNANGHPQTPH
-893 MDTVWPQ
+893 MDTVWPH

-905 TPQFNAQN
+905 NPQFNAQN
-913 WIGQV
+913 WLAQV

-946 ILEEQNLRLQ
+946 ILEEQNIRLQ

-971 RQAEEE
+971 RQMEEE
-977 VEKKK
+977 IAKKK
-982 KEEQV
+982 KEEEA

-1048 EEKRKQEEQNLKKKQ
+1048 EEKRKLEEQNLKKKQ
-1063 EEEKRKKDEIKK
+1063 EEEKRKKEEVKK
-1075 KEEEKQKKE
+1075 QEEKQKKE
-1084 DEKKKKLEE
+1084 EEKRKKLEE
-1093 EQRKQEEDRMRKEAS
+1093 EQRKQEEERMRKEAE

-1164 LEREKKVEEQRLQQ
+1164 LEREKKAEEQRFQQ

-1193 QEASAADS
+1193 QEVTAADS

-1207 KWAEKATASTKP
+1207 KWAEKATASAKP

-1250 KESTNVLQTAGIW
+1250 KESTNVLQNAGIW

-1271 WANASASS
+1271 WTNSNASS
-1279 GSQAWSNNTGGTSGF
+1279 GGQAWSNNTGTSGF
-1294 WDDPA
+1294 WDDPT
-1299 PTKATAIAKQP
+1299 PVKSSATSKQPVKQP
-1310 AKQSA
+1310 AIVKSPSA
-1315 TVKLPSSNQTLQTNK
+1315 NQTQQSNK
-1330 PNKSKNKREEELV
+1330 ANKSKNKREEELV
-1343 KKLFEQNTAKVDD
+1343 KKLFEQNTAKADD

-1383 IESAYDVKEYVRD
+1383 IESAYEVKEYVRD

-1434 APAINPNAPT
+1434 APAVNPNAPT
-1444 EFQEAKGKS
+1444 EFQEVKGKS
-1453 KKPKKGKMYR
+1453 KKPKKGKMYK
-1463 VDNKILGF
+1463 VDNRILGF

-1483 ARDYGE
+1483 DRDYGE